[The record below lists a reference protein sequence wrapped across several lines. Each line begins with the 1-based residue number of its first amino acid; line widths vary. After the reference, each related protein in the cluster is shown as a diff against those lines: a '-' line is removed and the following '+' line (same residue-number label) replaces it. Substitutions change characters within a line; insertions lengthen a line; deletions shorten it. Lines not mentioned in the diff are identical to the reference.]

1 MIDRTTKILLGAIAV
16 GLWANLAATQ
26 IRPAAANT
34 PLLQSMDSTLHSIS
48 KNLELI
54 DRLLENTD
62 GNIAALTHG
71 VCTNQK
77 IC

>member
-1 MIDRTTKILLGAIAV
+1 MIDRTTKILLAAIAV

-26 IRPAAANT
+26 IRPASANT
-34 PLLQSMDSTLHSIS
+34 PLLQSMDGTLRSIS
-48 KNLELI
+48 KNFELI
-54 DRLLENTD
+54 DRMLENMD
-62 GNIAALTHG
+62 GNIAAPHG